1 MMPQRA
7 DHRSMLLADLVP
19 ALSGLDWARRRA
31 VSALA
36 LDSREVEPGGLWLA
50 LQGGRSHGLDHFD
63 EAQRRGAVAVVAEP
77 AGSWDRDRIA
87 RLAGTVPVVPLP
99 GLRRQAGEIAAR
111 FFGQAAHAMRVI
123 GVTGTNGKTSVT
135 HFLAQALS
143 TRVPTAVL
151 GTVGNGFPG
160 ALQPASHTTGDAV
173 QVHATLGSLFAH
185 GARAVAMEVSS
196 HALHQERVAG
206 IPFHTAVF
214 TNLSRDHQDYHGTME
229 AYAEAKARL
238 FRVPGLSMAV
248 LNADDPVGARLAAE
262 VRARVYTV
270 AVGSAA
276 GVTRFGDRFLRLSG
290 IDARADGLRITFD
303 SSWGDGEL
311 HSHLLGRFNA
321 ENLALALGVLLAW
334 DMPMSSALAALQ
346 QVQPVAG
353 RMMTFVAPGRP
364 RVVVDYAHTPDALEK
379 VLASLREHCGG
390 RLFCVF
396 GCGGDRDR
404 GKRPEMGAVAER
416 LADRVV
422 LTDDNPRSEPP
433 EQIVAE
439 ILAGVGDRQ
448 RVHVEHD
455 RAKAIRVSIAAA
467 GPADLVL
474 VAGKGHE
481 DYQEAGGRRRPFSD
495 IALVEELL
503 RGGVA

>member
-1 MMPQRA
+1 MMPQRP
-7 DHRSMLLADLVP
+7 DRQSMLLADLVP
-19 ALSGLDWARRRA
+19 ALSGLDWARRRT

-50 LQGGRSHGLDHFD
+50 LQGGRSHALDHFD
-63 EAQRRGAVAVVAEP
+63 EARQRGAVAVVAEP

-87 RLAGTVPVVPLP
+87 RLAGGVPVVPLP
-99 GLRRQAGEIAAR
+99 GLRRQAGDIAAR

-173 QVHATLGSLFAH
+173 QVHATLGSLFGR

-196 HALHQERVAG
+196 HALHQERVGG

-214 TNLSRDHQDYHGTME
+214 TNLSRDHQDYHGSME

-248 LNADDPVGARLAAE
+248 LNTDDPVGARLAAE
-262 VRARVYTV
+262 VRPRIYTV

-276 GVTRFGDRFLRLSG
+276 GVTRFGDRFLRLTG
-290 IDARADGLRITFD
+290 IDARADGLRIAFD

-334 DMPMSSALAALQ
+334 DMPMSAALAALQ
-346 QVQPVAG
+346 QVQAVAG
-353 RMMTFVAPGRP
+353 RMTTFVAPGRP

-379 VLASLREHCGG
+379 VLTGLREHCGG

-439 ILAGVGDRQ
+439 ILAGVSDRQ
-448 RVHVEHD
+448 RIHVEHD
-455 RAKAIRVSIAAA
+455 RAKAIRVCITAA

-481 DYQEAGGRRRPFSD
+481 DYQETAGRRQPFSD
-495 IALVEELL
+495 MALVEDVL
-503 RGGVA
+503 RGGAA